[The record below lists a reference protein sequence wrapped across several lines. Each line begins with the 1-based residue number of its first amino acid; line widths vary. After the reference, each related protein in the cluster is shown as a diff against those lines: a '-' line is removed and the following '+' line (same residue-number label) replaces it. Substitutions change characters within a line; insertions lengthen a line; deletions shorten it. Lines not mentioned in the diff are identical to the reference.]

1 MTGFL
6 NYFYG
11 WRTSIR
17 SNCVEMLGLMRVE
30 APDFSPGNRMISPIS
45 ALAPASPGRARER
58 LFAQTIKRCVSLLVI
73 LLSLSFTAF
82 AADKEHGTVVHQTT
96 LYVLPGSNS
105 GKVAQVERGRDLVVL
120 EKTNID
126 NNQPWFKV
134 FVTLVQN
141 EDNVREVTGWLPGKV
156 VVTLSTPSADQI
168 IFGEAVDSERQAE
181 ERGGRKGAAQ
191 DAMRLYYRMQELFP
205 NSPLAGEAMWRSA
218 DIRWQLEK
226 AQIMLRPSARELDPD
241 ARNPMDDQFMKQISK
256 KFPHSK
262 WADLAAYN
270 LIDNKLCGEWKG
282 LAKCPERES
291 DLYEKYAHEHPQSPK
306 AAEALYNAAW
316 RQAALVD
323 IYRINNENDKS
334 GNARKKAL
342 ALAQEIAAHYTEG
355 DWKPRA
361 LDLAYKLQQNV
372 PVYGNSEE

>member
-1 MTGFL
+1 MSKYINQAGL
-6 NYFYG
+6 
-11 WRTSIR
+11 
-17 SNCVEMLGLMRVE
+17 LGI
-30 APDFSPGNRMISPIS
+30 F
-45 ALAPASPGRARER
+45 
-58 LFAQTIKRCVSLLVI
+58 F
-73 LLSLSFTAF
+73 LLSLPSLAV
-82 AADKEHGTVVHQTT
+82 AEQVAKEHGTVIRQAT
-96 LYVLPGSNS
+96 LYVLPGSGS

-126 NNQPWFKV
+126 NNQPWLKV
-134 FVTLVQN
+134 FVTLVLR
-141 EDNVREVTGWLPGKV
+141 EDNVREITGWLPAKV
-156 VVTLSTPSADQI
+156 VVTLSTPNADQI

-205 NSPLAGEAMWRSA
+205 NSPLAGEALWRAA

-226 AQIMLRPSARELDPD
+226 ADTMARPSAHSMDPD
-241 ARNPMDDQFMKQISK
+241 ARNAMDDEFMKQINK
-256 KFPHSK
+256 KFPHTK

-270 LIDNKLCGEWKG
+270 QIDNKLCGEWKG
-282 LAKCPERES
+282 LAKCPEKES
-291 DLYEKYAHEHPQSPK
+291 DLYEKYAHDHPKSPK

-334 GNARKKAL
+334 ANARKKGI
-342 ALAQEIAAHYTEG
+342 ALAQEIVNQYPEG

-361 LDLAYKLQQNV
+361 ADLIYKLQQNV

>member
-1 MTGFL
+1 MLSRSSFQKSWPKAFETRSHFANRVIGRSGDRVIKKQNHL
-6 NYFYG
+6 
-11 WRTSIR
+11 TSCKAGIEKR
-17 SNCVEMLGLMRVE
+17 ISSLGLKSG
-30 APDFSPGNRMISPIS
+30 ASTLLPSTL
-45 ALAPASPGRARER
+45 LA
-58 LFAQTIKRCVSLLVI
+58 V
-73 LLSLSFTAF
+73 LLSLSFTAL
-82 AADKEHGTVVHQTT
+82 AADKEHGTVIRQTT

-105 GKVAQVERGRDLVVL
+105 AKVAQVERGRDLVVL

-126 NNQPWFKV
+126 NNQAWLKV

-141 EDNVREVTGWLPGKV
+141 EDNVREVTGWLPAKV
-156 VVTLSTPSADQI
+156 VVTLSTPNGDQI
-168 IFGEAVDSERQAE
+168 MYGEAVDSERQAE

-191 DAMRLYYRMQELFP
+191 DAMRLYYRTQELFP
-205 NSPLAGEAMWRSA
+205 NSPLAGEAMWRAA

-226 AQIMLRPSARELDPD
+226 AQIMSRPSARELDPD
-241 ARNPMDDQFMKQISK
+241 ARNPMDDEFMKQINK

-262 WADLAAYN
+262 WADLAAYD

-282 LAKCPERES
+282 LAKCPEKET

-306 AAEALYNAAW
+306 AAESLYNAAW

-334 GNARKKAL
+334 ANARKKAI

-355 DWKPRA
+355 DWRPRA
-361 LDLAYKLQQNV
+361 MDLIYKLQQNV